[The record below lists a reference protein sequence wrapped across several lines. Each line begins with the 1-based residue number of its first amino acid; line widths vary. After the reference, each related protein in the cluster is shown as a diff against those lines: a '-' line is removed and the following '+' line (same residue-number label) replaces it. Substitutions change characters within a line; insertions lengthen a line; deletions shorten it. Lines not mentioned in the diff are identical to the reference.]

1 MGIPISKYID
11 ISSAVV
17 ATNDGQRSWACLAL
31 TPDAFITSEDSSPTQ
46 TAIKTSYDAG
56 DVLKGLS
63 LADVLAYFGETS
75 NAYKFAVQYFGLK
88 DRAGRTPYEIN
99 IAKCSSYDAVKS
111 RITSIVDNFSD
122 FGSFAYVGSMTSV
135 TAGSIKEVAQLNES
149 LHGGYTYCVAVDAS
163 AYGNV
168 KDALWD
174 IEGTHVVF
182 YKSAEASSFY
192 EALSIPSGW
201 IACHDYTRPNASNT
215 IDYEPFNKTA
225 TVTDGTLA
233 GNLDKAR
240 VNYMGLVQSR
250 GINRKF
256 YQTGVNMDGVQLGVY
271 VDEAWIRSE
280 IEAGWFRIATGSTR
294 IPANLSGVTRVNAMI
309 TDVAEMAIENGCILV
324 DKPLTRE
331 QIETINEIANTDGAA
346 VSVQSMGYYINVDL
360 REVEGGRYEVQYT
373 LIYSK
378 GDHIGKVVGQ
388 HYLV

>member
-31 TPDAFITSEDSSPTQ
+31 TPDTFITDDDSPD
-46 TAIKTSYDAG
+46 ARVALKDSYDAG
-56 DVLKGLS
+56 DVLSGLS
-63 LADVLAYFGETS
+63 LADVLDYFGATS

-88 DRAGRTPYEIN
+88 DRAGRTPYELN
-99 IAKCSSYDAVKS
+99 IAKCASYAVVKT
-111 RITSIVDNFSD
+111 RVTSIVDNFSD
-122 FGSFAYVGSMTSV
+122 FGSFAYVGPMTSV
-135 TAGSIKEVAQLNES
+135 TVDAIKEVAQFNES
-149 LHGGYTYCVAVDAS
+149 LHGGYTYCVATDENT
-163 AYGNV
+163 YTDT
-168 KDALWD
+168 KTALWN
-174 IEGTHVVF
+174 IEGTHVVLC
-182 YKSAEASSFY
+182 KSTDNSTFY

-201 IACHDYTRPNASNT
+201 VACHDYTRPNASNT
-215 IDYEPFNKTA
+215 IDYEPLNKTA
-225 TVTDGTLA
+225 TVMDGTLA

-256 YQTGVNMDGVQLGVY
+256 YQNGVNMDGVQLGVY

-280 IEAGWFRIATGSTR
+280 IEAGWFRIATGASR
-294 IPANLSGVTRVNAMI
+294 IPANQDGVTRVNAMI
-309 TDVAEMAIENGCILV
+309 TTVAENAVDNGCILV
-324 DKPLTRE
+324 DKPLSPE
-331 QIETINEIANTDGAA
+331 QIEEINSIAGNNGASS
-346 VSVQSMGYYINVDL
+346 SVQSVGYYISINLTQGDD
-360 REVEGGRYEVQYT
+360 GRYTVQYT